1 MSTAQTT
8 STETV
13 SATVIGF
20 PKNSLAL
27 TKYDLMTAWANG
39 ILNDQAYIYLAL
51 KMTQPDITKTFN
63 TDVFIEYWAA
73 PKHDSDKMKTLSS
86 ATVLGVLAKLAAK
99 DSIELSSQLSI
110 GFIE

>member
-1 MSTAQTT
+1 MTVQTA
-8 STETV
+8 STETA

-27 TKYDLMTAWANG
+27 TKYDLMAAWANG

-63 TDVFIEYWAA
+63 TDVFIEHWAA